1 MFLTAFF
8 KELYI
13 NFSAV
18 TQIGRKL
25 IDKDGTS
32 VFDAA
37 PPDGARD
44 EYSVSPLLLF
54 VSV

>member
-32 VFDAA
+32 VFDA
-37 PPDGARD
+37 D